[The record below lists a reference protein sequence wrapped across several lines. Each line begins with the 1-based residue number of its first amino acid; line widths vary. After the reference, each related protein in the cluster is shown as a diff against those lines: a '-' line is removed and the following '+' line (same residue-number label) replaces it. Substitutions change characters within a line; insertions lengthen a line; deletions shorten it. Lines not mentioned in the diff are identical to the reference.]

1 MTRILVVYQ
10 SKPAI
15 VPGLKKGFENA
26 GVETITFLANE
37 HHHWVDKYVFHAI
50 NKWAHNLRI
59 LKKGKFLF
67 SRHPLTHWNY
77 LNTELVKF
85 YKENNPD
92 FVFFIH
98 GIHYSESTLSQIKAP
113 KVAWLVDPVQDPKRL
128 TLFAANLGWYFSYS
142 KIAISILNGLGFVN
156 TSYLPHAVD
165 HNEFRYIPGTKKSID
180 ISFVGKH
187 SVHREKFIL
196 AALEVTSKVNLYGS
210 RWIAPALSKP
220 SLLKAI
226 KGIECYGEKLNKLYN
241 SSKVVL
247 SIIAKPENTL
257 ETQSGINMR
266 PYEILASGSILC
278 SDNYDELH
286 PELINNQNLIV
297 FNNIDEFKQSLSTL
311 LKDKQKIDNVAAAGR
326 EFIEGRFSY
335 DEMANTILA
344 KFKEI
349 QDGISL

>member
-1 MTRILVVYQ
+1 MTRILIVYQ

-15 VPGLKKGFENA
+15 VLGLEKGLQSA
-26 GVETITFLANE
+26 GLETISFLANQY
-37 HHHWVDKYVFHAI
+37 HHWIDKYVFHTI

-59 LKKGKFLF
+59 VKKGQFLF
-67 SRHPLTHWNY
+67 SSHPLTHWNY

-85 YKENNPD
+85 YKKNNPD

-98 GIHYSESTLSQIKAP
+98 GIHYSDSTLAQIDAP
-113 KVAWLVDPVQDPKRL
+113 KVGWLVDPVQDLKRL
-128 TLFAANLGWYFSYS
+128 VLFSKHLDWYFSYS
-142 KIAISILNGLGFVN
+142 KIAISTLNKLGFVK

-165 HNEFRYIPGTKKSID
+165 HSEFRHLPGAIKSVD

-196 AALEVTSKVNLYGS
+196 AALEVTNKVSLYGS
-210 RWIAPALSKP
+210 RWIAPALSNPPLIK
-220 SLLKAI
+220 SI

-247 SIIAKPENTL
+247 SIIAKPENVS

-266 PYEILASGSILC
+266 PYEILASGSTLF

-286 PELINNQNLIV
+286 SELINHKNLIL
-297 FNNIDEFKQSLSTL
+297 FNNVDEFKRSLSEL
-311 LKDKQKIDNVAAAGR
+311 LNDSQKLERIAAAGR
-326 EFIEGRFSY
+326 SFIEGRFSY
-335 DEMANTILA
+335 DEMAETILA

-349 QDGISL
+349 KNSSSQ

>member
-1 MTRILVVYQ
+1 
-10 SKPAI
+10 
-15 VPGLKKGFENA
+15 
-26 GVETITFLANE
+26 
-37 HHHWVDKYVFHAI
+37 
-50 NKWAHNLRI
+50 
-59 LKKGKFLF
+59 
-67 SRHPLTHWNY
+67 
-77 LNTELVKF
+77 VKF

-98 GIHYSESTLSQIKAP
+98 GIHYSESTLSQINTP

-128 TLFAANLGWYFSYS
+128 TLFATNLDWYFCYS
-142 KIAISILNGLGFVN
+142 KIAIRVLNELGFTS

-165 HNEFRYIPGTKKSID
+165 HHEFRYIPGTKKSID

-196 AALEVTSKVNLYGS
+196 AALEVTNKVSLYGS
-210 RWIAPALSKP
+210 RWVAPALSKP

-247 SIIAKPENTL
+247 SIIAKPENVL

-286 PELINNQNLIV
+286 PELINNQNLIL
-297 FNNIDEFKQSLSTL
+297 FNNIDEFKKSLSTL
-311 LKDKQKIDNVAAAGR
+311 LEDKQKIENVAAAGR

-335 DEMANTILA
+335 DEMAKTILA

-349 QDGISL
+349 QGGISS

>member
-1 MTRILVVYQ
+1 MTRILIVYQ

-15 VPGLKKGFENA
+15 VPGLEKGFENA
-26 GVETITFLANE
+26 RVEIISFLANE

-59 LKKGKFLF
+59 LKKGRFLF

-85 YKENNPD
+85 YKKNNPD

-98 GIHYSESTLSQIKAP
+98 GIHYSEATLSQINVP

-128 TLFAANLGWYFSYS
+128 DLFATNLDWYFSYS
-142 KIAISILNGLGFVN
+142 KIAIRVLNGLGFAN

-165 HNEFRYIPGTKKSID
+165 HNEFRHIPGTKKSID

-196 AALEVTSKVNLYGS
+196 AALEVTNKVSLYGS
-210 RWIAPALSKP
+210 RWAAPAISKP
-220 SLLKAI
+220 SLLKAV
-226 KGIECYGEKLNKLYN
+226 KGIACYGEKLNKLYN

-247 SIIAKPENTL
+247 SIIAKPENVL

-286 PELINNQNLIV
+286 PELIHNQNLIL
-297 FNNIDEFKQSLSTL
+297 FNNVDEFKQSLAEL
-311 LKDKQKIDNVAAAGR
+311 LNDSQKIESIAAEGR
-326 EFIEGRFSY
+326 KFIRGRFSY
-335 DEMANTILA
+335 DQMAKTILA
-344 KFKEI
+344 TFKEI
-349 QDGISL
+349 KASSSQ

>member
-1 MTRILVVYQ
+1 MTRILIVYQ

-50 NKWAHNLRI
+50 NKWAHNLRL

-67 SRHPLTHWNY
+67 SNHPLTHWNY

-85 YKENNPD
+85 YKKNNPD
-92 FVFFIH
+92 YVFFIH
-98 GIHYSESTLSQIKAP
+98 GIHYSESTLTQINAP
-113 KVAWLVDPVQDPKRL
+113 KIAWLVDPVQDPKRL
-128 TLFAANLGWYFSYS
+128 ALFSKNLDWYFSYS
-142 KIAISILNGLGFVN
+142 KFAIRILQELGFKN

-165 HNEFRYIPGTKKSID
+165 HNEFRHIPDTKKPID

-196 AALEVTSKVNLYGS
+196 AALEVTSKVSLYGS
-210 RWIAPALSKP
+210 RWVAPALSKP

-226 KGIECYGEKLNKLYN
+226 KGIECYGEKLNNLYN

-247 SIIAKPENTL
+247 SIIAKPENAL
-257 ETQSGINMR
+257 EAQSGINMR

-286 PELINNQNLIV
+286 PELINNENLIL
-297 FNNIDEFKQSLSTL
+297 FNNVDEFKQSLSQL
-311 LKDKQKIDNVAAAGR
+311 LKDKHKIENIAASGR
-326 EFIEGRFSY
+326 RFIESRFSY
-335 DEMANTILA
+335 DEMAKTILA
-344 KFKEI
+344 KFKEVK
-349 QDGISL
+349 DGTSL

>member
-1 MTRILVVYQ
+1 MLVLIVYQ

-59 LKKGKFLF
+59 LKKGKYLF
-67 SRHPLTHWNY
+67 SKHHLTHWNY

-85 YKENNPD
+85 YKKNNPD

-98 GIHYSESTLSQIKAP
+98 GIHYSESTLAQINAP
-113 KVAWLVDPVQDPKRL
+113 KIAWLVDPVQDPKRL
-128 TLFAANLGWYFSYS
+128 TLFSRNLEWYFSYS
-142 KIAISILNGLGFVN
+142 KIAISILQELGFKN

-165 HNEFRYIPGTKKSID
+165 HREFRYIPDTKKPID

-196 AALEVTSKVNLYGS
+196 AALEVTNKVSLYGS
-210 RWIAPALSKP
+210 RWVAPALSKP

-226 KGIECYGEKLNKLYN
+226 KGIECYGEKLNNLYN

-247 SIIAKPENTL
+247 SIIAKPENAL
-257 ETQSGINMR
+257 EAQSGINMR

-286 PELINNQNLIV
+286 PELIHNQNLIL
-297 FNNIDEFKQSLSTL
+297 FNNVDEFKQSLSRL
-311 LKDKQKIDNVAAAGR
+311 LNDKQKIEDIAASGR
-326 EFIEGRFSY
+326 GFIEGRFSY
-335 DEMANTILA
+335 DEMAKTILD
-344 KFKEI
+344 KFREI
-349 QDGISL
+349 KGSTTP

>member
-1 MTRILVVYQ
+1 MTRILIVYQ

-15 VPGLKKGFENA
+15 VQGLEKGFENA
-26 GVETITFLANE
+26 RVEIISFLADE
-37 HHHWVDKYVFHAI
+37 HHHWIDKYVFHAI

-59 LKKGKFLF
+59 LKKGRFLF

-85 YKENNPD
+85 YKKNNPD

-98 GIHYSESTLSQIKAP
+98 GIHYSEATLSQINVP

-128 TLFAANLGWYFSYS
+128 DLFATNLDWYFSYS
-142 KIAISILNGLGFVN
+142 KIAIRVLNGLGFTN

-165 HNEFRYIPGTKKSID
+165 HNEFRHIPGTKKSID

-187 SVHREKFIL
+187 SAHREKFII
-196 AALEVTSKVNLYGS
+196 AALEVTNKVSLYGS
-210 RWIAPALSKP
+210 RWAAPAISKP
-220 SLLKAI
+220 SLLKAV
-226 KGIECYGEKLNKLYN
+226 KGIACYGEKLNKLYN

-247 SIIAKPENTL
+247 SIIAKPENVL

-286 PELINNQNLIV
+286 PELIHNQNLIL
-297 FNNIDEFKQSLSTL
+297 FNNVDEFKQSLADL
-311 LKDKQKIDNVAAAGR
+311 LNDSQKIEGIAAEGR
-326 EFIEGRFSY
+326 KFIGGRFSY
-335 DEMANTILA
+335 DQMAKTLLE

-349 QDGISL
+349 KASTSQ

>member
-1 MTRILVVYQ
+1 MTRILIVYQ

-15 VPGLKKGFENA
+15 VQGLERGFENT
-26 GVETITFLANE
+26 GVETIKFLANE
-37 HHHWVDKYVFHAI
+37 HHHWLDKYVFHAI

-85 YKENNPD
+85 YKKNNPD

-98 GIHYSESTLSQIKAP
+98 GIHYSELTLDQIKVP
-113 KVAWLVDPVQDPKRL
+113 KIAWLVDPVKDPKRL
-128 TLFAANLGWYFSYS
+128 ALFSKNLDWYFSYS
-142 KIAISILNGLGFVN
+142 KVAITTLKSQSFTN
-156 TSYLPHAVD
+156 TDYLPHAVD
-165 HNEFRYIPGTKKSID
+165 HNAFRYIPNTKKSID

-187 SVHREKFIL
+187 SAHREKFIL
-196 AALEVTSKVNLYGS
+196 AALEVTDRVSLYGS
-210 RWIAPALSKP
+210 RWVAPAFSKH
-220 SLLKAI
+220 SLLKSI

-247 SIIAKPENTL
+247 SIIAKPENAL

-266 PYEILASGSILC
+266 PYEILASGSILF

-286 PELINNQNLIV
+286 PELVNNQNLIL
-297 FNNIDEFKQSLSTL
+297 FNNVNEFKKSLSKL
-311 LKDKQKIDNVAAAGR
+311 LNDTQKIEGIAAAGR
-326 EFIEGRFSY
+326 QFIQGRFSY
-335 DEMANTILA
+335 DEMAKAIIS

-349 QDGISL
+349 KSNTSL